1 MAAAAVVGV
10 AEVGV
15 LAESDRMSG
24 RNNRVTVFPVAA
36 LVAVTYRAVHTY
48 CRVHIS

>member
-1 MAAAAVVGV
+1 MVEVV
-10 AEVGV
+10 EVGV

-24 RNNRVTVFPVAA
+24 RNIRVTVFPVMV